1 MSTATPDHTRDPG
14 PRLRPIV
21 TYKEARGPRTSGEAL
36 MHVRRPVAPIFAV
49 APPLAPNLA
58 AVTLPDDERA
68 LMAQPVQPYLGLE
81 LGEAQALA
89 ALEGR
94 HIRVLDSL
102 TGPRR
107 LDLMP
112 SRVNVELDEGDRVIA
127 ADAG

>member
-1 MSTATPDHTRDPG
+1 M
-14 PRLRPIV
+14 
-21 TYKEARGPRTSGEAL
+21 
-36 MHVRRPVAPIFAV
+36 
-49 APPLAPNLA
+49 
-58 AVTLPDDERA
+58 TLPDDERA
-68 LMAQPVQPYLGLE
+68 LMAQPVRPCLGLD
-81 LGEAQALA
+81 LGEAEALA
-89 ALEGR
+89 AREGR